1 MKIATYKRKEEDPK
15 KGYDVIFDLTSKRY
29 SDFFC
34 ARMYEKDILNMR
46 DKLEEIIMD
55 INNNKIKLIEENNE
69 S

>member
-1 MKIATYKRKEEDPK
+1 
-15 KGYDVIFDLTSKRY
+15 
-29 SDFFC
+29 
-34 ARMYEKDILNMR
+34 MYEKDILNMR